1 MVVRFQSSMGRSLK
15 RVDSDDLN
23 VKGLVLATVSKINY
37 KYQSVEVKVNNLTLG
52 SRIGDDGSL
61 AVPYPKSFIGRT
73 PEGSVFGTK
82 PLITE
87 GSVVL
92 IGFLND
98 DINSPIILSVYG
110 DNEQNKMI
118 NTNPLDGGKF
128 DTDSVYKYSSALYE
142 ILPSLNYKYDDGE
155 GTSIKTFNGKSF
167 FSMTSGEEEKP
178 QATDFYTGTE
188 YQDLFTSYYGN
199 KTLIEPRIQKAPN
212 MLFKHQGVFYDDG
225 TPDNHITTLFI
236 SERGDIRASVLNTET
251 QKRTTQE
258 MSSDGSYRVIKQ
270 DDDLMLDE
278 AQVWIE
284 YGISEDNKFYIKNDK
299 HKFEF
304 TDEGI
309 YIDDKPM
316 LENLGD
322 SIEDAMKNLQ
332 DVQEQLED
340 INYLLEGVGK
350 DNLEELI
357 KSTKESIEASNQ
369 ATKDVQTL
377 RTDISA
383 VSSRTEGIIT
393 QFQDF
398 RDRTFRDFYDEV
410 NEYLSGERGS
420 IESIVNTDLPAI
432 RNTEQKYR
440 QTTFRDIKIHADLP
454 FKFKDYD
461 STVATDKVTY
471 YFPQGI
477 AIHNGQTYIIHS
489 APESGTKRL
498 IVVYDEFYKHVNMF
512 YAGTTGGEGLHVET
526 EGTKTFLY
534 ARTSNNNI
542 GKFDVTNPRSIVEK
556 STLQP
561 VEEYNI
567 NAYMNFFRTESG
579 WGVEYNNQTK
589 GVFLQRDTVVFFNKD
604 FSKKTGYLWINP
616 ANSTLWS
623 SNLLGSVTNH
633 SAKKQGMTLINNTI
647 VQTLGGNWNPTRD
660 TEIHTYH
667 LQGVQEISPSG
678 DIMNDY
684 TYHPYELR
692 DYLTKQ
698 GKTVDML
705 EHEGAFSYNNRL
717 FSVIVYKSRTKVDA
731 DKQGVLIVE
740 YKPKEKEYTFNKTGE
755 PFLAP
760 TANYNPYKTNIDGKF
775 YNEYTGE
782 EITSIKDL
790 IRYMVATYQS
800 NIVFYSSKVSLKG
813 YDDVEIPTGLR
824 VELENLNNYTF
835 HLLYR
840 GNVTEEFYIINYTAS
855 TDSFNITAQD
865 SDNKYDKLDLSTIKT
880 KLTGYV
886 TNATNTPTSAKHGYI
901 DSRRY
906 GSNSKLFFSP
916 YNSYETYMNLN
927 LGGVWQGWEKTG
939 SNTDSINPVV
949 VSKEEPAEA
958 VIWFEVTD

>member
-316 LENLGD
+316 LENLGE

-332 DVQEQLED
+332 DVQEQLEE

-350 DNLEELI
+350 ENLAELI
-357 KSTKESIEASNQ
+357 ESTKESIEASNK
-369 ATKDVQTL
+369 ATSDVNRLTAQITE
-377 RTDISA
+377 
-383 VSSRTEGIIT
+383 VSGRTEGIIS
-393 QFQDF
+393 QFQKF
-398 RDRTFRDFYDEV
+398 RDETFKDFYDDVSPVITEV
-410 NEYLSGERGS
+410 NQNFPGMKTDVNTLKTRVNNIENTEIPGINTKIEDLKQQVSNIDGS
-420 IESIVNTDLPAI
+420 IINVEGTFTRNSELTYRNATYLKNEPVYSDGGIEIFTSRQESLKIPSQGLSVDEGTVS
-432 RNTEQKYR
+432 
-440 QTTFRDIKIHADLP
+440 IKIQP
-454 FKFKDYD
+454 
-461 STVATDKVTY
+461 TT
-471 YFPQGI
+471 
-477 AIHNGQTYIIHS
+477 N
-489 APESGTKRL
+489 RN
-498 IVVYDEFYKHVNMF
+498 VNVL
-512 YAGTTGGEGLHVET
+512 TLEG
-526 EGTKTFLY
+526 
-534 ARTSNNNI
+534 S
-542 GKFDVTNPRSIVEK
+542 
-556 STLQP
+556 STLYIQ
-561 VEEYNI
+561 
-567 NAYMNFFRTESG
+567 
-579 WGVEYNNQTK
+579 
-589 GVFLQRDTVVFFNKD
+589 
-604 FSKKTGYLWINP
+604 
-616 ANSTLWS
+616 
-623 SNLLGSVTNH
+623 
-633 SAKKQGMTLINNTI
+633 LINNKVKASI
-647 VQTLGGNWNPTRD
+647 AGVTLESSSDVP
-660 TEIHTYH
+660 
-667 LQGVQEISPSG
+667 L
-678 DIMNDY
+678 
-684 TYHPYELR
+684 
-692 DYLTKQ
+692 
-698 GKTVDML
+698 
-705 EHEGAFSYNNRL
+705 
-717 FSVIVYKSRTKVDA
+717 
-731 DKQGVLIVE
+731 
-740 YKPKEKEYTFNKTGE
+740 
-755 PFLAP
+755 
-760 TANYNPYKTNIDGKF
+760 
-775 YNEYTGE
+775 NEYTT
-782 EITSIKDL
+782 ITLKWSKNSKTFMLFINGINEGL
-790 IRYMVATYQS
+790 IDYVT
-800 NIVFYSSKVSLKG
+800 
-813 YDDVEIPTGLR
+813 PTG
-824 VELENLNNYTF
+824 
-835 HLLYR
+835 
-840 GNVTEEFYIINYTAS
+840 
-855 TDSFNITAQD
+855 
-865 SDNKYDKLDLSTIKT
+865 TIQ
-880 KLTGYV
+880 
-886 TNATNTPTSAKHGYI
+886 GYI
-901 DSRRY
+901 VISNNSDMTVKDIIIRDRPMKNKEIKEVNKIGRY
-906 GSNSKLFFSP
+906 
-916 YNSYETYMNLN
+916 
-927 LGGVWQGWEKTG
+927 V
-939 SNTDSINPVV
+939 
-949 VSKEEPAEA
+949 
-958 VIWFEVTD
+958 